1 MLHLRVI
8 CPGGEVTERA
18 MALLAED
25 PGTTHLTLDRGTA
38 VEPRGDLIQADVA
51 RASANEILV
60 ALRALGVDRTG
71 SITFAPAGTM
81 LSTAGE
87 RANTGAPGR
96 PDQVVVWEQL
106 LSQVREGSRLT
117 PTFLAFLSIA
127 FLLSAVGVTTAS
139 PLTLVGAMVV
149 GPEFRPLAALSVGLV
164 RHDRR
169 LIRGSLTTLAVSFP
183 AAMAVT
189 ALATLLWI
197 RLGWLG
203 DGNVDDARG
212 FDFIYEVGPFSLVV
226 ALLAGAA
233 GMLAMVTSSS
243 AVLVGV
249 FISVTTVPAAG
260 LAVVAT
266 IAGKWTIA
274 AESLAQLA
282 VNMIGI
288 VLAGVA
294 VLLLRPRAAG

>member
-8 CPGGEVTERA
+8 CPGEVTERA

-25 PGTTHLTLDRGTA
+25 PGTTHLTLDRGAA

-51 RASANEILV
+51 RASANEMLA
-60 ALRALGVDRTG
+60 ALRALGVDRSG
-71 SITFAPAGTM
+71 SITFVPTGTV
-81 LSTAGE
+81 LSAAGE
-87 RANTGAPGR
+87 RARAGAPGR

-139 PLTLVGAMVV
+139 PITLVGAMVV

-169 LIRGSLTTLAVSFP
+169 LVRRSLATLAISFP
-183 AAMAVT
+183 AAMAIT
-189 ALATLLWI
+189 ALSTLLWI

-203 DGNVDDARG
+203 NGDVANARG

-260 LAVVAT
+260 LAVVAS
-266 IAGKWTIA
+266 IAGKWHVA
-274 AESLAQLA
+274 ASSLGQLA
-282 VNMIGI
+282 VNLIGI
-288 VLAGVA
+288 VLAGVI